1 MWMLY
6 SGITLQVE
14 ILYTIFFTYILLEL
28 LENGILENLALLY
41 QSKCSHTEG
50 CKLFLFSKKIA

>member
-6 SGITLQVE
+6 LGMILQVE

-28 LENGILENLALLY
+28 LENGILENLALL
-41 QSKCSHTEG
+41 
-50 CKLFLFSKKIA
+50 